1 LAVDGWQLA
10 GERFNQA
17 SYRPTNGIGE
27 IEWLR
32 SRFGEGARQHQG
44 LLRHQLPTAN
54 CQLEEEM
61 DDIEKNNDAEFED
74 DDEQIEQ
81 MIIENGILLHSLAT
95 LLVRKGIL
103 KQEEIDAEMDR
114 LYDEMENFEQ
124 Q

>member
-1 LAVDGWQLA
+1 MGGILRESPLEG
-10 GERFNQA
+10 R
-17 SYRPTNGIGE
+17 RPPAYCA
-27 IEWLR
+27 L
-32 SRFGEGARQHQG
+32 Q
-44 LLRHQLPTAN
+44 TAN
-54 CQLEEEM
+54 WRGSM
-61 DDIEKNNDAEFED
+61 DDIEKNNDGEFED

>member
-1 LAVDGWQLA
+1 MD
-10 GERFNQA
+10 ENE
-17 SYRPTNGIGE
+17 SNNG
-27 IEWLR
+27 
-32 SRFGEGARQHQG
+32 A
-44 LLRHQLPTAN
+44 
-54 CQLEEEM
+54 
-61 DDIEKNNDAEFED
+61 DFED

-103 KQEEIDAEMDR
+103 AQEEIDTEMDR

>member
-1 LAVDGWQLA
+1 
-10 GERFNQA
+10 
-17 SYRPTNGIGE
+17 
-27 IEWLR
+27 
-32 SRFGEGARQHQG
+32 
-44 LLRHQLPTAN
+44 
-54 CQLEEEM
+54 M
-61 DDIEKNNDAEFED
+61 DDIERNDDGADEEY
-74 DDEQIEQ
+74 DEQIEQ

>member
-1 LAVDGWQLA
+1 MGADFTGGQW
-10 GERFNQA
+10 GGA
-17 SYRPTNGIGE
+17 SDTPPAANLGKEKTMDENENNNG
-27 IEWLR
+27 
-32 SRFGEGARQHQG
+32 
-44 LLRHQLPTAN
+44 
-54 CQLEEEM
+54 
-61 DDIEKNNDAEFED
+61 AEFED

-103 KQEEIDAEMDR
+103 AQDEIDAEMDR